1 MAVGIVAF
9 GAYAFLNNP
18 RAADRT
24 VLEADANGRLR
35 EVARPSVTES
45 PMPKLWK
52 PEPQFILGQRK
63 ALELNAVQVKQIQRV
78 VDSWK
83 ATKAALETDLN
94 AETAF
99 LSGSASGRK
108 SLTVIQSNL
117 STYSELSMRFGIERD
132 RSWSRTV
139 EVLSRTQRERLD
151 RIIAKELAQ

>member
-1 MAVGIVAF
+1 
-9 GAYAFLNNP
+9 
-18 RAADRT
+18 
-24 VLEADANGRLR
+24 
-35 EVARPSVTES
+35 
-45 PMPKLWK
+45 MPKLWK